1 MVEFFGRMIKLLDCK
16 RRYNE
21 SVMCDFLSEK
31 FLLTPGFL
39 FVLGKYIMSVI
50 FSNSCFFTRY
60 YESLVKVV

>member
-1 MVEFFGRMIKLLDCK
+1 MVEFFGRMIKLLDYK

-21 SVMCDFLSEK
+21 SVMCDFLGEK
-31 FLLTPGFL
+31 FLLPPEFL
-39 FVLGKYIMSVI
+39 FVLGKYIKSVI